1 MLNDVKL
8 PFNRLRICWFSPWM
22 SRPHWIHPDPWIPQV
37 NALDTA
43 KGKATQALDTAKGKA
58 TQAQQKAK
66 EAPQLGIYGLVL
78 GI

>member
-1 MLNDVKL
+1 M
-8 PFNRLRICWFSPWM
+8 
-22 SRPHWIHPDPWIPQV
+22 